1 MIAFGKRN
9 NDLFRPGS
17 NTIETGG
24 TFESNGLAINYTAR
38 ITFDYE
44 PAESK
49 THFYPGCDERFSVS
63 RVEIS
68 QRQDIWMRLN
78 AGEYSDDGIID
89 AIIDWRERKLTQ
101 LRNMR
106 ELEAA

>member
-1 MIAFGKRN
+1 M
-9 NDLFRPGS
+9 
-17 NTIETGG
+17 
-24 TFESNGLAINYTAR
+24 AINYTAR

-44 PAESK
+44 PAEAPA
-49 THFYPGCDERFSVS
+49 HFYPGCDERFSVS

-68 QRQDIWMRLN
+68 QRQDMWMRLS

-89 AIIDWRERKLTQ
+89 AIIDWRERKLAS

>member
-1 MIAFGKRN
+1 MIAPGRKP
-9 NDLFRPGS
+9 DIFRPGQ

-24 TFESNGLAINYTAR
+24 TFEADGMAINYTAR

-44 PAESK
+44 PEEAQ

-68 QRQDIWMRLN
+68 PRQDIWMRLS
-78 AGEYSDDGIID
+78 AGEYHDDGIID
-89 AIIDWRERKLTQ
+89 AIIDWRERKLAS
-101 LRNMR
+101 LRNMQ